1 MTRAGDLKFVVPE
14 GWVSREPSS
23 GMRKV
28 EYGVKDNEGK
38 VLNLR
43 KENVE
48 VLSTHKNSDELLD
61 ILDGTGLPEGAF
73 YKRIAL
79 D

>member
-1 MTRAGDLKFVVPE
+1 MADKTNDKPKAKRTVKPVYVVLQVKNDAGE
-14 GWVSREPSS
+14 
-23 GMRKV
+23 
-28 EYGVKDNEGK
+28 
-38 VLNLR
+38 VLSLA

-48 VLSTHKNSDELLD
+48 VISTHKNSDELLD
-61 ILDGTGLPEGAF
+61 ILDGKGLPEGAF